1 MKSLKKILIGT
12 AQFGYDYGVT
22 NTDGKVSK

>member
-1 MKSLKKILIGT
+1 MKLIKKILIGT